1 MNYFF
6 GILVGFVW
14 GGLVALLNGFVTKRC
29 VEKNT
34 SAAMTTAN
42 TVKIASYIL
51 AFAVVFLLRNF
62 LPFSYEA
69 VIIGTVLAISM
80 LQIVISY
87 RIAGSK

>member
-6 GILVGFVW
+6 GMLVGLVW
-14 GGLVALLNGFVTKRC
+14 GVIVALANGFVTKRC
-29 VEKNT
+29 VAKNT

-42 TVKIASYIL
+42 IVKVASYIL
-51 AFAVVFLLRNF
+51 AFVVVFLLRNV

-69 VIIGTVLAISM
+69 VIIGTVLALSM

-87 RIAGSK
+87 RIAGGK